1 MKPLRILVLFFSLLA
16 GLRAADAIQVA
27 GVISAG
33 PGKTMIRLVNS
44 TTGVAAWVSVGDTF
58 SGYNVQSYSA
68 SSDGKSDSVTLTG
81 NGTQLRLTL
90 ATPKIRSSTARG
102 GTTAGP
108 GNAPNDP
115 IISPF
120 APGAPAGADPTTVQL
135 AAPPPQAPAGN

>member
-1 MKPLRILVLFFSLLA
+1 MGYYS
-16 GLRAADAIQVA
+16 DVA
-27 GVISAG
+27 
-33 PGKTMIRLVNS
+33 
-44 TTGVAAWVSVGDTF
+44 
-58 SGYNVQSYSA
+58 
-68 SSDGKSDSVTLTG
+68 VTLTG
-81 NGTQLRLTL
+81 NGAPLRLTL

-135 AAPPPQAPAGN
+135 AAPLPQAPAGN